1 MNSRWPEPSWFSSVW
16 GPMHDTLTTVWNLCS
31 IAPWSGQTN
40 KIKAIVRS
48 RLCHGSLKPVVG
60 VPQLNCHP
68 VVSSCGIITY
78 IKKTSLQHML
88 ISRLRIY
95 YERKNRLYMHMSF
108 KSKCF
113 SSLRHKVIRETYFI
127 LIRSLCFVY

>member
-1 MNSRWPEPSWFSSVW
+1 MISLIGIRWDILVLRRWKLLPSQFNHHTWSYMNSRWPEPSWFSSVW

-48 RLCHGSLKPVVG
+48 CLCHGSLKPVVG

-68 VVSSCGIITY
+68 VVSSCGIIAY
-78 IKKTSLQHML
+78 IKKTSLATHVDIKAQNL
-88 ISRLRIY
+88 LW
-95 YERKNRLYMHMSF
+95 E
-108 KSKCF
+108 
-113 SSLRHKVIRETYFI
+113 EE
-127 LIRSLCFVY
+127 